1 MLLSKEQ
8 KQAVSHTQ
16 GPMLVLAG
24 PGSGKT
30 TVITMRVKN
39 LIEHEAI
46 PAGNIL
52 VITYTRAAA
61 LEMRDR
67 FFKMCPEG
75 ASVTFATFHSFFFRI
90 LRNYCPF
97 ESSDLITDNSRKDV
111 VKSAIEDSIP
121 GFRAGNEVVD
131 SVSKDIALYKNTF
144 LEETAF
150 SPSSCGIAEFNRIL
164 AAYNGRLRN
173 SGNIDFDDILSLTYG
188 LLTKRPDIREELSDT
203 FRYILIDEFQDIN
216 LLQYETIR
224 LLESP
229 EANIFAVGDDDQAIY
244 RFRGADPTLMK
255 RFLEDHEG
263 APLVMLPENHRC
275 PKSIVEHSSK
285 LISFNRNRFK
295 KDLFSKVGTGNMTV
309 KAFAKTSD
317 EYRFVVDTCVKAIKK
332 GVDPSSIAILYRNNY
347 QPGPLVSMFTAESL
361 PFNGK
366 TRRND
371 IYETLPGRIVLSY
384 LAASRGDIPR
394 DAALSVINV
403 PERGIQRSLFTSQRT
418 NLLSPDIS
426 GFPPASRRALIELSR
441 ELRMM
446 NGLDPFSCIKYLR
459 KKIGLDRYIKE
470 YSASHA
476 TEGLDLYP
484 ILDILEEDARG
495 HATYADWCEHIS
507 IKRSAEN
514 NNPDDPK
521 SGIRFLSFHSAK
533 GLEFDTVMIIDAVE
547 GTVPSARA
555 LARDNLEEER
565 RMFYVALTRAARELY
580 VLYAKEHCG
589 RPAAPSRF
597 IGEMSD

>member
-8 KQAVSHTQ
+8 RQAVSHKQ

-30 TVITMRVKN
+30 TVITMRVRN
-39 LIEHEAI
+39 LIEHEHV
-46 PAGNIL
+46 PAGSIL

-61 LEMRDR
+61 LEMRER

-75 ASVTFATFHSFFFRI
+75 ASVTFATFHSFFFKI

-111 VKSAIEDSIP
+111 VKNAIEDSIP
-121 GFRAGNEVVD
+121 GFKAGAEVVD

-144 LEETAF
+144 LEEGGFT
-150 SPSSCGIAEFNRIL
+150 PSSCGIAEFNRIL
-164 AAYNGRLRN
+164 SAYNGRLRT

-188 LLTKRPDIREELSDT
+188 LLTKRPDIREELSEA

-255 RFLEDHEG
+255 RFLEDHES
-263 APLVMLPENHRC
+263 APLVTLPENHRC
-275 PKSIVEHSSK
+275 PKSIVECSSK
-285 LISFNRNRFK
+285 LIANNHNRFK
-295 KDLFSKVGTGNMTV
+295 KDLFSKVEKGSVAV

-317 EYRFVVDTCVKAIKK
+317 EYRFVVDTCVRAIKK

-366 TRRND
+366 TSRSD

-394 DAALSVINV
+394 EAALSVINV
-403 PERGIQRSLFTSQRT
+403 PERGIMRSKFTAKRT
-418 NLLSPDIS
+418 NLLSPDTS
-426 GFPPASRRALIELSR
+426 GFPSSSRSALLELSK
-441 ELRMM
+441 ELRVM
-446 NGLDPFSCIKYLR
+446 NGLDPFASIKYLR
-459 KKIGLDRYIKE
+459 KKIGLDKFIKE
-470 YSASHA
+470 YCASH
-476 TEGLDLYP
+476 TGEGLDLYP

-507 IKRSAEN
+507 IKRSAESSRT
-514 NNPDDPK
+514 DGQKD
-521 SGIRFLSFHSAK
+521 GIRFMSFHSAK
-533 GLEFDTVMIIDAVE
+533 GLEFDTVIIIDAVE
-547 GTVPSARA
+547 GTVPSAHA
-555 LARDNLEEER
+555 LVRDNLEEER
-565 RMFYVALTRAARELY
+565 RMFYVALTRASRALY
-580 VLYAKEHCG
+580 VLYTKEHCG

-597 IGEMSD
+597 IGEMSV